1 MHGNIMLAAS
11 RNAAKQPMVQACES
25 TQQLTINGCNQ
36 PKPHNSSVAYSM
48 QYAAFFTKQQ
58 QEAFSTWCE
67 RTGEHTPRHSTADQT
82 ETESCSAQCRIA
94 SLCLASNKH
103 HRCSLGNPQQPLAP
117 LTPSQQIWVV
127 TRSGAL
133 TQSPILQGS
142 GKSADHKPHAQPR
155 NGQFPTQQLAQLN
168 RPTGQSPPC
177 AEDCS
182 EAQAHEA
189 QAGMGSRHRKC
200 IQSYNKPVERGSQ
213 STDAVSKTVA
223 AYLRPAA

>member
-1 MHGNIMLAAS
+1 MLHAWQHNAGS
-11 RNAAKQPMVQACES
+11 IAAKQPMVQACES

-67 RTGEHTPRHSTADQT
+67 RPRTGEHTPRHSTADQT

-117 LTPSQQIWVV
+117 LTPSQQIYLGGHTFWC
-127 TRSGAL
+127 
-133 TQSPILQGS
+133 PHP
-142 GKSADHKPHAQPR
+142 KSDTARQWQK
-155 NGQFPTQQLAQLN
+155 
-168 RPTGQSPPC
+168 
-177 AEDCS
+177 
-182 EAQAHEA
+182 
-189 QAGMGSRHRKC
+189 
-200 IQSYNKPVERGSQ
+200 RG
-213 STDAVSKTVA
+213 
-223 AYLRPAA
+223 P